1 MEVESASPGRS
12 LGYSQQSTQRRA
24 QAFDQDDA
32 TMRRID
38 FSRCSKATDVPSLP
52 PSSSHA
58 QISEVE
64 FARADEEFRSR
75 IGQMAAELD
84 KMQPNLL
91 AAKKVQDLSE
101 RVSEMNQSRK
111 KLVAA
116 FQEASA
122 AFQACSDNRRARFL
136 EAFRVVEA
144 AIDATYKDLTRS
156 VQFATG
162 GQAVLTL
169 TNPEVGPR
177 RAFQGRSRFS
187 AA

>member
-1 MEVESASPGRS
+1 M
-12 LGYSQQSTQRRA
+12 
-24 QAFDQDDA
+24 
-32 TMRRID
+32 
-38 FSRCSKATDVPSLP
+38 
-52 PSSSHA
+52 
-58 QISEVE
+58 E